1 MGIAEASI
9 KSRASRNLERAILG
23 ILLGVSVFIVGL
35 ILDPVLVG
43 LLAVQPES
51 QVAEVSAYV
60 ALAFALVGLC
70 ILFTSATTILGSRT
84 RSDANENMASTVETL
99 SRILSDASFLRVLPL
114 ASVVYGV
121 FYAFASGIIVYH
133 PDVDFQTVYHVSV
146 PSLAVATCCAPLGQ
160 TPLAVVYLTQHIGL
174 LLVPANL
181 LLLFSLSWLVGLNA
195 ALGTFLF
202 SGRANSNGI
211 GWVGGV
217 GAMVGLFTACP
228 TCAGLAV
235 LSILGGTG
243 ALSVALF
250 LGPLQILFVGL
261 SVPLLVA
268 SPILLARS
276 LRANKARTCPMP

>member
-1 MGIAEASI
+1 MIVETSI
-9 KSRASRNLERAILG
+9 KSRASRVLDPAIFG
-23 ILLGVSVFIVGL
+23 IIVGVSVFVAGL
-35 ILDPVLVG
+35 VLDPILVG
-43 LLAVQPES
+43 FLGIQPES

-60 ALAFALVGLC
+60 ALVLTVVGLC
-70 ILFTSATTILGSRT
+70 ILFTSATTILGSRSGGDT
-84 RSDANENMASTVETL
+84 IENMASSFATL
-99 SRILSDASFLRVLPL
+99 SRIISEGTFSRVLIL
-114 ASVVYGV
+114 SSVVYGIL
-121 FYAFASGIIVYH
+121 YAFASGIIVYD
-133 PDVDFQTVYHVSV
+133 PNVDFHAVYHVSL
-146 PSLAVATCCAPLGQ
+146 PSSAVATCCGPLGQ

-276 LRANKARTCPMP
+276 LRANQARTCPMP